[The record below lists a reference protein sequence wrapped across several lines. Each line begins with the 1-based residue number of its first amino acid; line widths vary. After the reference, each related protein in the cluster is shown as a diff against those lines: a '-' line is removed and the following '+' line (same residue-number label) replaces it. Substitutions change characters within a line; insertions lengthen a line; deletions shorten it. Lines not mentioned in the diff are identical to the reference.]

1 MATKL
6 TKAVSRELVIFQDNR
21 REPRDQDRWTVTM
34 YEKRIG
40 FRQKRSRKE
49 VFIPMEFALNL
60 ALKLDKE

>member
-6 TKAVSRELVIFQDNR
+6 TKAVKREIVIFQDNR